1 MTSLKYN
8 KCFNPYNYCYFYRMK
23 KLILIFFICSI
34 FLLPNIA
41 KSEIMDEL
49 VEVYLIN
56 KIDDQ
61 RGYCIDIKG
70 YKLRAKVK
78 RGIHAHTCY
87 SYQGEIAVDQGF
99 DRKRIM
105 KNQFFLSKFNVCMEV
120 SSIIAPGSLS
130 LKDCN
135 LGYFQKFIL
144 MSEGRVSPISNKEL
158 CLTVSQGESRN
169 GGGGS
174 PVHLIR
180 NLSFQ
185 FCSDKLINYQKWG
198 IRSNQ

>member
-1 MTSLKYN
+1 
-8 KCFNPYNYCYFYRMK
+8 
-23 KLILIFFICSI
+23 
-34 FLLPNIA
+34 
-41 KSEIMDEL
+41 MDEL

-56 KIDDQ
+56 KVDDQ

-70 YKLRAKVK
+70 YKSKAKVN
-78 RGIHAHTCY
+78 RGVHAHTCY

-105 KNQFFLSKFNVCMEV
+105 KNQFFLSRFNVCMEV
-120 SSIIAPGSLS
+120 SSIVSPGSLS

-135 LGYFQKFIL
+135 LGDFQKFIL
-144 MSEGRVSPISNKEL
+144 MSDGRVSLISNKKL
-158 CLTVSQGESRN
+158 CLTAAQGESRK

-198 IRSNQ
+198 IRSDQ